1 MNELT
6 YLGKEEEISRL
17 REFFQTGYQ
26 RLFSEDKKKT
36 DHGFC
41 VRILIY
47 INIFPFHLLVTL
59 KHALCVC
66 VLSHSVMSNS
76 LQLRGLQ
83 PTRPLCSWD
92 SLGKNTGLGQTFPSP
107 GHLPD
112 SGIEPQSHALARLN
126 FGCGVFFDCC
136 CFFLIRETGAFL
148 GDAVVKNPLGM
159 QGTQVPCLLEN

>member
-1 MNELT
+1 MCNCVHEGGQIEKIEIQKNFQEILFKKWKMNELT

-76 LQLRGLQ
+76 LQLRGL
-83 PTRPLCSWD
+83 
-92 SLGKNTGLGQTFPSP
+92 
-107 GHLPD
+107 
-112 SGIEPQSHALARLN
+112 
-126 FGCGVFFDCC
+126 
-136 CFFLIRETGAFL
+136 
-148 GDAVVKNPLGM
+148 
-159 QGTQVPCLLEN
+159 